1 MSLLQTGRTCSSG
14 VRFDRTRIET
24 TCSSALTPT
33 AHRRVQHTKAPHW
46 CGLCQGLQLDL
57 VRCALTVVRH
67 RVHGSTAVRAHSGRA
82 FVRAAAARVVA
93 AAAVDHLCGHSI
105 GHSAVPACEAAYRL
119 PSQADSLVLSFRSV
133 KRCGRVKRHSIP
145 IGIVRL
151 QCAVQRQGK
160 AAGWATVGY
169 CAAVDVDRST
179 CCRSTTACQRSI
191 TGVLCYN
198 YCAIVRRSQCFVA
211 SLHCTLLQ
219 QLLELVAFNA
229 LNAS

>member
-46 CGLCQGLQLDL
+46 CGLCQGLPSDL

-93 AAAVDHLCGHSI
+93 AAAVDHLCRI
-105 GHSAVPACEAAYRL
+105 GHRAVPARHPIAC
-119 PSQADSLVLSFRSV
+119 QAKPRPTFSEGFRFGV
-133 KRCGRVKRHSIP
+133 KRCGETP
-145 IGIVRL
+145 QPLGIAVRSAT
-151 QCAVQRQGK
+151 QGQAV
-160 AAGWATVGY
+160 GWDTVGY
-169 CAAVDVDRST
+169 CAALDVVDR
-179 CCRSTTACQRSI
+179 CLPKI
-191 TGVLCYN
+191 TGVLCYD
-198 YCAIVRRSQCFVA
+198 YCAIVRHSQCFVA
-211 SLHCTLLQ
+211 SLHCTLLH
-219 QLLELVAFNA
+219 QLLELVAVYAFVA
-229 LNAS
+229 LNVL